1 VKKTIAAIAIT
12 LALAGSAFAQSQ
24 SIVIQQAVTT
34 VPRIQAHM
42 TDPDSFVLESVFTA
56 KAGKG
61 MLHKSPDAYAICY
74 TYRSHNAMGGYGQ
87 PNVAVQYFG
96 LPDKGWLTF
105 HNGAI
110 DFLGTTEEVQHPGWI
125 GNSCQVKNLEQD
137 ITAEVKA
144 ALNPSVPVA
153 PPTSPED
160 AAKKAQQY
168 ADCLKLAVDNP
179 TIVCKQ

>member
-1 VKKTIAAIAIT
+1 MKKTIAAIAIA
-12 LALAGSAFAQSQ
+12 LALMGLASAQSQ

-74 TYRSHNAMGGYGQ
+74 TFRSHNAMGGYGQ

-96 LPDKGWLTF
+96 LPDKGWLGV

-110 DFLGTTEEVQHPGWI
+110 DFLGTVEEVQQSGWI
-125 GNSCQVKNLEQD
+125 GNHSCQVKNLEQD

-144 ALNPSVPVA
+144 ALSPSVPVV

-160 AAKKAQQY
+160 AAKQAQQH
-168 ADCLKLAVDNP
+168 ADCLKAAVDNP
-179 TIVCKQ
+179 SIVCK